1 MHLVFLLS
9 LSYLV
14 YCISV
19 WGLTYPS
26 NLNRIFLQQK
36 KVRGIISKSA
46 FDALTES
53 IFKQLKILKL
63 SDIYQSQIGK
73 LMFSFKKGL
82 LPDAFSEL
90 FLLTNQIHHYNTRK
104 SFYLL
109 LYFTYFLVQQIS
121 DSSQYASKD
130 PNC

>member
-1 MHLVFLLS
+1 MF
-9 LSYLV
+9 
-14 YCISV
+14 I
-19 WGLTYPS
+19 
-26 NLNRIFLQQK
+26 LNQY
-36 KVRGIISKSA
+36 S
-46 FDALTES
+46 
-53 IFKQLKILKL
+53 KQLKILKL

-73 LMFSFKKGL
+73 FMFSFKKGL
-82 LPDAFSEL
+82 LADSFSEL

-130 PNC
+130 PNCWIISIQKFRMLTVFLNLSLN